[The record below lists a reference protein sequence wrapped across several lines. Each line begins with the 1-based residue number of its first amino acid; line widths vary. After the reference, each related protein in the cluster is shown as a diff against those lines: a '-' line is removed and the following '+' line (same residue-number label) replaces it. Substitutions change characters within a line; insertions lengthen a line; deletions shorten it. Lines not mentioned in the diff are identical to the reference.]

1 MAIKTPHLELRATGY
16 YWRRRVPAR
25 ARSRFKP
32 EFFCFPLRTHVP
44 RDAAELARRLTAV
57 SDLCFNAE
65 QDMPSDVMTEILV
78 TYARIDI
85 EAADRLRAL
94 TGPRTRQAAEVAMAV
109 EEAARASL
117 RDAIFLC
124 DTTPALAPIRDTASR
139 LGLTLDESEDDF
151 AILADKMI
159 RLMIEI
165 SEEKERR
172 ARGHFSE
179 PQPYL
184 SAALGQS
191 ATATPLSATP
201 TASAVAPAVSERP
214 IVQAETPE
222 RKVETVVAV
231 ETASA
236 PMPIESAAPAPF
248 HQREGLSV
256 LVDMGFGA
264 PARCLDGSNPSLLEL
279 WDEWFDD
286 MSRGVRTD
294 GAYTF
299 EDAGK
304 AERFMKDADT
314 IRSTRKLIAD
324 ILGDPHLS
332 EADGVVWTQF
342 NDTVRRLPNN
352 HGRSSKLREL
362 TCLEFIEL
370 EERKEQMQI
379 AAAEKEIAKHG
390 LEGDAKEKLLRKAR
404 ITRISPRTFQRH
416 QKLLSA
422 PLDHAVSKG
431 RISHNPFKPFVVG
444 EATIEDMRKS
454 LPETF
459 RQLWSST
466 DFAGLLG
473 TEKWNSKKT
482 QIDDH
487 VFWVP
492 LIARLHGLRSEEI
505 LQLKPKNIRC
515 DEGIYFF
522 DIERGT
528 GQSLKSKN
536 ARRMI
541 PIHSQ
546 LIELGFLEL
555 VDRQRS
561 LGKERIFD
569 KVSRS
574 KSSRL
579 TFTANFTKNF
589 TYYRKSREVYDERR
603 DLHAMRTTFNSK
615 MVSRA
620 VPDTARRYLMGHR
633 NDDIGIVNYL
643 PEGFSLATLKAYVE
657 QEQLDLSMVTRRFN
671 AAPKSSSKGP
681 RLAARD
687 GIALSA

>member
-1 MAIKTPHLELRATGY
+1 
-16 YWRRRVPAR
+16 
-25 ARSRFKP
+25 
-32 EFFCFPLRTHVP
+32 
-44 RDAAELARRLTAV
+44 
-57 SDLCFNAE
+57 
-65 QDMPSDVMTEILV
+65 MPSDVMTEILV

-94 TGPRTRQAAEVAMAV
+94 TGPRTRQAAEVAMVV

-124 DTTPALAPIRDTASR
+124 DFTPALAPIRDTASR

-191 ATATPLSATP
+191 A
-201 TASAVAPAVSERP
+201 
-214 IVQAETPE
+214 
-222 RKVETVVAV
+222 
-231 ETASA
+231 ASA
-236 PMPIESAAPAPF
+236 PPSKALAAPAQPVVHAEPRAMKHEAVVVKEVAASAPPAVEAVAPAPF
-248 HQREGLSV
+248 HQRDSLSV
-256 LVDMGFGA
+256 SVDAGHGV
-264 PARCLDGSNPSLLEL
+264 PARCLDGSDPRLLDL
-279 WDEWFDD
+279 WDEWFDE

-314 IRSTRKLIAD
+314 TRSTRKLIAG
-324 ILGDPHLS
+324 ILGNPRIS
-332 EADGVVWTQF
+332 EVSGADWTRF
-342 NDTVRRLPNN
+342 NDTLRRLTNN
-352 HGRSSKLREL
+352 HGRSSKLRDL
-362 TCLEFIEL
+362 SCLEFIEL
-370 EERKEQMQI
+370 QEEKELARI
-379 AAAEKEIAKHG
+379 AAAEREIEKRG
-390 LEGDAKEKLLRKAR
+390 LEGDAKEALLRKAR
-404 ITRISPRTFQRH
+404 IARISPRTFQRH
-416 QKLLSA
+416 QKYLSA
-422 PLDHAVSKG
+422 PLDQAVSKG

-454 LPETF
+454 LPETS

-473 TEKWNSKKT
+473 TEKWNSEKT

-492 LIARLHGLRSEEI
+492 LFARLHGLRSEET

-515 DEGIYFF
+515 DEGIHFF

-528 GQSLKSKN
+528 GQSLKSNN

-546 LIELGFLEL
+546 LIEIGFLKL

-671 AAPKSSSKGP
+671 AAPKSSRKGP

>member
-1 MAIKTPHLELRATGY
+1 MASAQPHLELRTTGY

-25 ARSRFKP
+25 QKTRFKP

-65 QDMPSDVMTEILV
+65 SHVSPEIMTNILV
-78 TYARIDI
+78 TYARIEI
-85 EAADRLRAL
+85 ETADRLRAL
-94 TGPRTRQAAEVAMAV
+94 TGPRTRQAGEVTMALEV
-109 EEAARASL
+109 AARASL

-124 DTTPALAPIRDTASR
+124 DTTPALTPIRDVASR
-139 LGLTLDESEDDF
+139 LGLTLDEDEDDF
-151 AILADKMI
+151 AILADRMV
-159 RLMIEI
+159 RLMIEV

-184 SAALGQS
+184 SAALGQAPIPALSSETIS
-191 ATATPLSATP
+191 APSVPHA
-201 TASAVAPAVSERP
+201 ASAQPVIQAEPQETKTEAVVVEEATSAPA
-214 IVQAETPE
+214 A
-222 RKVETVVAV
+222 AV
-231 ETASA
+231 
-236 PMPIESAAPAPF
+236 SAAPTPF
-248 HQREGLSV
+248 HRREGLSV
-256 LVDMGFGA
+256 SVDASHGA
-264 PARCLDGSNPSLLEL
+264 PARCLDGSDLSLLEL
-279 WDEWFDD
+279 WDEWFDE
-286 MSRGVRTD
+286 MSRGVRVG

-304 AERFMKDADT
+304 AKRFMKDADT

-324 ILGDPHLS
+324 ILGDTRIS
-332 EADGVVWTQF
+332 QAGGEVWTRF
-342 NDTVRRLPNN
+342 NDTLLRLPNN
-352 HGRSSKLREL
+352 HGRSSRLREL

-370 EERKEQMQI
+370 QDKKEQAQI
-379 AAAEKEIAKHG
+379 AAAEKQIAQQG
-390 LEGDAKEKLLRKAR
+390 LDGDAKEELLRKAK
-404 ITRISPRTFQRH
+404 IARISPRTFQRH
-416 QKLLSA
+416 QKYLSA

-431 RISHNPFKPFVVG
+431 LLSHNPFKPYVVG
-444 EATIEDMRKS
+444 EAMIEDMRKS
-454 LPETF
+454 LPTTS

-466 DFAGLLG
+466 DFAALLK
-473 TEKWNSKKT
+473 TEKWNSEKT
-482 QIDDH
+482 QINDH

-515 DEGIYFF
+515 DDGIHFF

-528 GQSLKSKN
+528 GQSLKSDN

-555 VDRQRS
+555 VQRQRG

-579 TFTANFTKNF
+579 TFTSNFTKNF
-589 TYYRKSREVYDERR
+589 NYYRTTRKVYDERR
-603 DLHAMRTTFNSK
+603 DLHAMRTTFNTTLVTGS
-615 MVSRA
+615 

-633 NDDIGIVNYL
+633 NDDVGIVNYL
-643 PEGFSLATLKAYVE
+643 PEGFSLATLKSYIE
-657 QEQLDLSMVTRRFN
+657 MEQLDLSMVTRQFGRQTE
-671 AAPKSSSKGP
+671 ASKGP
-681 RLAARD
+681 RLAVRN
-687 GIALSA
+687 GVALSA